1 MRISV
6 KNSEKVE
13 KSKGAACGESAAA
26 PRKRKTKEEREREQL
41 RKIWTRSDALRGLKQ
56 VVSVSIEAARQEVT
70 DEDGEVSE
78 VKFNPSAA
86 NAATKAIEAAN
97 RLCGY
102 DGEPEDKEDDDEIV
116 ICFEEGKELAR

>member
-1 MRISV
+1 MV
-6 KNSEKVE
+6 N
-13 KSKGAACGESAAA
+13 
-26 PRKRKTKEEREREQL
+26 
-41 RKIWTRSDALRGLKQ
+41 
-56 VVSVSIEAARQEVT
+56 VSIEAARQEIT

-102 DGEPEDKEDDDEIV
+102 DDEPAEKDEDDEIV
-116 ICFEEGKELAR
+116 ICFEEGKEFAR